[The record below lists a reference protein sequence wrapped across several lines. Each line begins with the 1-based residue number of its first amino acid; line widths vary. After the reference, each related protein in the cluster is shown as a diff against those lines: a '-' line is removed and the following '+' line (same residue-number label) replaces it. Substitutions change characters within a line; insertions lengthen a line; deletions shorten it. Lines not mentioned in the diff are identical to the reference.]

1 MNPLKVLESDSF
13 ILGLLLMIAMLVFF
27 KELVGVLA
35 VMAFLGLSLQ
45 GVLLV
50 ILDIAMLITI
60 PSMFYKWAPLV
71 DGEKK

>member
-1 MNPLKVLESDSF
+1 MNLLERDSF
-13 ILGLLLMIAMLVFF
+13 TLSLLLMIVMLVFF
-27 KELVGVLA
+27 KELVGVLT
-35 VMAFLGLSLQ
+35 VMAFLGMSLQ

-50 ILDIAMLITI
+50 ILDVAMLITI